1 LAIDTNRIK
10 YQLNLLD
17 KYYHRLKEKQSIS
30 KEEFLKDADIQAIVE
45 RNFQLAIECCLNI
58 GTHLIAALS
67 LEYAEDYGT
76 VFMRLAQGKI
86 ISAEFGKKLV
96 NMAKFR
102 NLLVHVYWE
111 IDSEKVYHNLRN
123 NLEDFKDFARHI
135 LKFLEKVAS
144 DPSSDN

>member
-1 LAIDTNRIK
+1 MAIDTNKVK

-17 KYYHRLKEKQSIS
+17 KYYHKLKEKQSVS

-67 LEYAEDYGT
+67 LECPEDYGT
-76 VFMRLAQGKI
+76 IFLRLAQADI
-86 ISAEFGKKLV
+86 IPAEFGKKLV

-102 NLLVHVYWE
+102 NLLVHIYWE
-111 IDSEKVYHNLRN
+111 IDSGKVHNHLKN
-123 NLEDFKDFARHI
+123 SLEDFKEFAGYI
-135 LKFLEKVAS
+135 LKFLETLE
-144 DPSSDN
+144 